1 MDSNTHA
8 CLTNCSSFF
17 YAFSSRNL
25 ELRWVSFLHLY
36 CVSMYC
42 QMAFFCMPGPLVMHS
57 AVFAKGHP
65 HTSKYQSHD
74 KTGNWVEEQYQL
86 TKILQT
92 LITKTIMPIY
102 FLVISIPT
110 PDALFPS
117 LLWKETKHYKILRVG
132 WLVWLGFHLGFVERI
147 WGRVLC
153 RITKSL
159 PGSS

>member
-36 CVSMYC
+36 CVLPNGI
-42 QMAFFCMPGPLVMHS
+42 FCMPGPLVMQC

-74 KTGNWVEEQYQL
+74 KTGNRVKEQSQL
-86 TKILQT
+86 TKIFQT
-92 LITKTIMPIY
+92 LIPKGR
-102 FLVISIPT
+102 
-110 PDALFPS
+110 LF
-117 LLWKETKHYKILRVG
+117 
-132 WLVWLGFHLGFVERI
+132 
-147 WGRVLC
+147 
-153 RITKSL
+153 
-159 PGSS
+159 